1 MVEKQAPPAAYADF
15 QDEPRSGWLR
25 TLVQFFAIPLLIV
38 LFAVGLY
45 LGIRVLVGG
54 GPETAA
60 DFVALLRSD
69 TINRRWQAAY
79 ELGMRLQAD
88 PIPAEFR
95 DPALVGA
102 LGQALTDARAE
113 KEDPPRM
120 AMMVLRILRRI
131 GDAGAIPA
139 VRAALE
145 DEHPWIRSH
154 AVLAVAALQDDAS
167 RGRIAALARDDD
179 PGTRRAALEA
189 LASMDQLEG
198 APYRLSEE
206 TRGIALAHLG
216 HTHEDVRFT
225 AALVLAHAGDRANS
239 LPMLKKMLDRSYL
252 EGFEFDDRLGALSRH
267 RLHSNVLLA
276 AIRGLVRLECGDD
289 AEALQALRRLADP
302 DSEGDA
308 VVRDAARDALKT
320 LAGNKD

>member
-15 QDEPRSGWLR
+15 EEEPRGGWLR

-60 DFVALLRSD
+60 DFVKLLRSD

-79 ELGMRLQAD
+79 ELASRLQGETV
-88 PIPAEFR
+88 PPEFR
-95 DPALVGA
+95 DPGLVKA
-102 LGQALTDARAE
+102 LGQALTDARSE

-120 AMMVLRILRRI
+120 AILVLRLLGRL
-131 GDAGAIPA
+131 GDPGAIEA
-139 VRAALE
+139 VRAAVE

-154 AVLAVAALQDDAS
+154 AVLALAALRDDAS
-167 RGRIAALARDDD
+167 RPRIAALARDDD

-198 APYRLSEE
+198 APYRLSDE
-206 TRGIALAHLG
+206 TRAIALEHLG

-225 AALVLAHAGDRANS
+225 AALILAHAGDRANS
-239 LPMLKKMLDRSYL
+239 LPMLMKMLDRSYL
-252 EGFEFDDRLGALSRH
+252 EGFEFDDRLGALSRY
-267 RLHSNVLLA
+267 RLHSNVILA
-276 AIRGLVRLECGDD
+276 AIRGLVRLERGDD
-289 AEALQALRRLADP
+289 AAAMEALRRLTDP
-302 DSEGDA
+302 AVEGDV
-308 VVRDAARDALKT
+308 VVRDAAREALTT